1 MYDLCFYKAI
11 QHIYWVLRKG
21 VYLFSKT
28 NVIKFQKLSGLKKK
42 VIVPETL
49 KITVSGFFF
58 DLKLRK
64 WNINTWKSLWI
75 VVLWS
80 PLILKNQVVEDYFES
95 SLNEW
100 QRSSGSA
107 VFSIRSTCIK
117 FHQEERAYYES
128 KKHFSV
134 KSHLPLCS
142 LLIFHV
148 YMSDKSGNDKI
159 TYIAPFSW
167 KHFM

>member
-1 MYDLCFYKAI
+1 MAISLYCFMIIICLLKMYDLCFYKAI
-11 QHIYWVLRKG
+11 QHIYWVLRKR
-21 VYLFSKT
+21 VYLFSRT
-28 NVIKFQKLSGLKKK
+28 NVIKYQKLGGPLKKK
-42 VIVPETL
+42 RSCSWNL

-100 QRSSGSA
+100 QEQWVCSFFNQKIA
-107 VFSIRSTCIK
+107 LNSIRRRGPIK
-117 FHQEERAYYES
+117 AKNTF
-128 KKHFSV
+128 
-134 KSHLPLCS
+134 L
-142 LLIFHV
+142 
-148 YMSDKSGNDKI
+148 
-159 TYIAPFSW
+159 
-167 KHFM
+167 